1 MDRAMKEIA
10 TSSAEIAA
18 INKSISEIAF
28 QTNILALNA
37 AVEAARAGSAGAGF
51 AVVADEVRALAQRS
65 AQAADATSLKVGEA
79 TRRSQQGMEAAGKVA
94 TRLDQILGHAKEVNG
109 LVDSIATA
117 SAEQSQGLAQI
128 ATALSQIDTITQ
140 SNATEADHTAVAARE
155 FDQETVQLGEIIQDL
170 HALIGQRGGGVGAA
184 AVSQAK

>member
-10 TSSAEIAA
+10 KSSGEISA

-37 AVEAARAGSAGAGF
+37 AVEAARVGSAGAGF

-65 AQAADATSLKVGEA
+65 AQAADATSVKVGEA
-79 TRRSQQGMEAAGKVA
+79 TRRSRQGMEAAGKVA
-94 TRLDQILGHAKEVNG
+94 TRLEQILGHAKEVNG

-128 ATALSQIDTITQ
+128 ATITQ
-140 SNATEADHTAVAARE
+140 SNATKADHKAGTARE
-155 FDQETVQLGEIIQDL
+155 FDQETAQMGEIIQDL
-170 HALIGQRGGGVGAA
+170 HVLIGQRGGGVN
-184 AVSQAK
+184 AKAEANGFKR